1 MSSAVDG
8 ETMNWL
14 LITSNS
20 EKMSCPRRL
29 HLARHQAWRCF
40 CGKE

>member
-1 MSSAVDG
+1 MSSAAAS

-20 EKMSCPRRL
+20 EKMPCLRRL
-29 HLARHQAWRCF
+29 PFARHRAWRCSS
-40 CGKE
+40 GKE

>member
-1 MSSAVDG
+1 MNSAAAG

-20 EKMSCPRRL
+20 EKMPCPRRL
-29 HLARHQAWRCF
+29 RFVRHRAWRCF